1 MTAVQYF
8 THQTHRLFLFLGT
21 AMVSDKVG
29 AKEDGDG
36 NISLS
41 CQSSSTDD
49 YEKAVAK
56 IRSLLQLCMK
66 AKF

>member
-1 MTAVQYF
+1 
-8 THQTHRLFLFLGT
+8 
-21 AMVSDKVG
+21 MVSDKVG